1 MINDP
6 IVTEVRKVR
15 QEIFNTYGS
24 LRAYHEAIIEKQKE
38 YQNRLITL
46 SAKRIDPNKSLHRS
60 TKSRAR

>member
-15 QEIFNTYGS
+15 QKIFNTYGS

-38 YQNRLITL
+38 HQNLLITL
-46 SAKRIDPNKSLHRS
+46 SAKRIDPNKNLHWS
-60 TKSRAR
+60 VKSRAR